1 MKLSTRKLSQTA
13 LLLAICIVSQ
23 FFKNL
28 SVYITGPV
36 VNTTIIIAVLAVGLW
51 SGLFISIIAPVTA
64 FFISG
69 SPIMAAIPLMFPAV
83 MAGNAILAVC
93 TWGAVRHSTRN
104 SAQKPM
110 PGSMKGSA
118 RKPWGGLSSKGRLA
132 AGMIAGSVLKAAF
145 MGIVIVLVLLPAFGG
160 NIAARLPKPEALPGV
175 LESAKITFSV
185 TQLITSLTG
194 SLLAYIIWTPLKKF
208 LRAES

>member
-1 MKLSTRKLSQTA
+1 MKLSTRQLAQTA
-13 LLLAICIVSQ
+13 LLLAICIASQ

-51 SGLFISIIAPVTA
+51 SGLFISVIAPVTA

-83 MAGNAILAVC
+83 MGGNMILAVC
-93 TWGAVRHSTRN
+93 TWYATRYF
-104 SAQKPM
+104 QKKM
-110 PGSMKGSA
+110 KFIGSLPA
-118 RKPWGGLSSKGRLA
+118 GL
-132 AGMIAGSVLKAAF
+132 IAGSVLKAAF
-145 MGIVIVLVLLPAFGG
+145 MGIVIVLILLPAFGG
-160 NIAARLPKPEALPGV
+160 NVAARLPKPEALPGV
-175 LESAKITFSV
+175 LATAKVTFSV

-194 SLLAYIIWTPLKKF
+194 SLLAYVIWMPLKKY

>member
-1 MKLSTRKLSQTA
+1 MKLSTRQLAQTA
-13 LLLAICIVSQ
+13 LLLAICIASQ

-51 SGLFISIIAPVTA
+51 SGLFISVIAPVTA

-83 MAGNAILAVC
+83 MGGNMILAVC
-93 TWGAVRHSTRN
+93 TWYATRYF
-104 SAQKPM
+104 QKKM
-110 PGSMKGSA
+110 KFIGSLPA
-118 RKPWGGLSSKGRLA
+118 GL
-132 AGMIAGSVLKAAF
+132 IAGSVLKAAF
-145 MGIVIVLVLLPAFGG
+145 MGIVIVLILLPAFGG

-175 LESAKITFSV
+175 LATAKVTFSV
-185 TQLITSLTG
+185 TQLITALTG
-194 SLLAYIIWTPLKKF
+194 SLLAYIIWMPLKKY